1 MATFDICS
9 CFRYCPQFTYV
20 FGSHAHRL
28 GQLLPS
34 GRLHA
39 TSGYTHWN
47 EKTQENVTRKTEMKF
62 QTSWL
67 SHIATMRHALG

>member
-1 MATFDICS
+1 MATFDICG
-9 CFRYCPQFTYV
+9 CFRYCAQLTYV

-39 TSGYTHWN
+39 TSGYTYRK
-47 EKTQENVTRKTEMKF
+47 EKKQDRVTRKTQVIPQK
-62 QTSWL
+62 
-67 SHIATMRHALG
+67 AG

>member
-1 MATFDICS
+1 MATFDIRS
-9 CFRYCPQFTYV
+9 CFRYCTQLTYV

-39 TSGYTHWN
+39 RSGYTHWK
-47 EKTQENVTRKTEMKF
+47 EKAQEGVTRKTNDQLRK
-62 QTSWL
+62 T
-67 SHIATMRHALG
+67 G